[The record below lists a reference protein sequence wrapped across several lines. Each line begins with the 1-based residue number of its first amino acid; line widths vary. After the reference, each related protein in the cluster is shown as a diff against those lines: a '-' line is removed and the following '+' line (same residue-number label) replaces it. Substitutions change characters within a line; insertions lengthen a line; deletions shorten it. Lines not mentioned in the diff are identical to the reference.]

1 MRRKTRYGFICP
13 IYILGKFIEQVQAIK
28 TDILPAE
35 KGLFKTTYLKLIKL
49 QNPEKLRMQETSYF
63 LKQK

>member
-1 MRRKTRYGFICP
+1 M
-13 IYILGKFIEQVQAIK
+13 EQVQAIK